1 MRQLLLRL
9 RPVDTAQWVFLGF
22 LGLLLGGGALAG
34 LLRQPAL
41 LLPALAL
48 VGLGLVAAE
57 WRWLY
62 YALFLTLPFSREM
75 PLVGGLMMDVPSEP
89 FMLALTAC
97 VPLVLLLGRG
107 GLGQLPRRE
116 WQHPLLVLPVLLLL
130 WSAVD
135 IGFSV
140 DKIKSF
146 KYCLA
151 KVWYLTPFVL
161 GTLLLVRRPADFW
174 RVAGYYIGGTVA
186 ILLFYVL
193 PRHYAHSFD
202 FEHVN
207 RAARPFF
214 LNHVIYATVLALLLP
229 LALGVA
235 AHAARRWQRYLWW
248 GAAGILFFGL
258 LTSYTRASWLSL
270 PVAGGY
276 YLVMRWRFTRLM
288 LAGAALVVVCLAGYF
303 VSGDNFMRFAPDYE
317 KTVWHGGNFEA
328 HLASTYKLEDVSG
341 MERVYRWV
349 AAARMIADKPVTGS
363 GPSTFYP
370 EYKRYTVSGFRT
382 YVSDNREHSTTHNYF
397 LLTLA
402 EQGVPGFLLFCVLI
416 GTLLLTAERLYHRSL
431 PYPDI
436 HRVVLA
442 ATLALV
448 IIIFHLF
455 LNELVEVDKIGSM
468 FFVLLAVLVRAGT
481 WVENSVATAAS
492 SAVGVLPGQAQRIG
506 PPAE

>member
-9 RPVDTAQWVFLGF
+9 RPADTAQWVFVGF

-34 LLRQPAL
+34 LLRQPVL
-41 LLPALAL
+41 LVPALAL
-48 VGLGLVAAE
+48 VGLGLVVAE

-75 PLVGGLMMDVPSEP
+75 PLVGSLMMDVPSEP

-97 VPLVLLLGRG
+97 VPLLLLLGRG
-107 GLGQLPRRE
+107 SLGQLPRRE
-116 WQHPLLVLPVLLLL
+116 WQHPLLVLPALLLL
-130 WSAVD
+130 WSAVEV
-135 IGFSV
+135 GFSV
-140 DKIKSF
+140 DKVKSF
-146 KYCLA
+146 KYVLA

-174 RVAGYYIGGTVA
+174 RVAGCYVLGTVA
-186 ILLFYVL
+186 ILLLYVL
-193 PRHYAHSFD
+193 PRHYKHSFD

-207 RAARPFF
+207 RAARPYF
-214 LNHVIYATVLALLLP
+214 LNHVIYAAVLALLLP

-235 AHAARRWQRYLWW
+235 AHARARWQRYAWW
-248 GAAGILFFGL
+248 AAAGLLFFGL
-258 LTSYTRASWLSL
+258 LTSYTRASWLAL
-270 PVAGGY
+270 PVAGIY
-276 YLVMRWRFTRLM
+276 YLVMRWRLTRLM
-288 LAGAALVVVCLAGYF
+288 LVSVTLVVVSAVTYF
-303 VSGDNFMRFAPDYE
+303 VSADNFMRFAPDYE
-317 KTVWHGGNFEA
+317 KTVWHGGNLEA

-349 AAARMIADKPVTGS
+349 AAARMIADKPITGC

-370 EYKRYTVSGFRT
+370 EYKRYTVSSFRT

-402 EQGVPGFLLFCVLI
+402 EQGVPGFLLFSVLVA
-416 GTLLLTAERLYHRSL
+416 TALLTAERLYHRSL
-431 PYPDI
+431 PHPEI

-442 ATLALV
+442 ATLSLV
-448 IIIFHLF
+448 IIIFHLL

-468 FFVLLAVLVRAGT
+468 FLVLLAVLVRA
-481 WVENSVATAAS
+481 NSWLEDGELVK
-492 SAVGVLPGQAQRIG
+492 L
-506 PPAE
+506 